1 MKDFKLGKRAIIFYL
16 FVGFYSLS
24 FGQSAVTWA
33 KFDWLMGEWVGEGTG
48 QPGQGEGTFSFKQDL
63 DKKIIIRKNH
73 SIYPKAGNKPEIIHD
88 DLMVIYSD
96 LSGVPA
102 KAIYFDN
109 EGHTIN
115 YSLDCTDNSIVFTSN
130 KIPDM
135 PVFRLSYTLLDNKI
149 VNTKFEMS
157 RDGDTFITY
166 VEGKSRK
173 VN

>member
-1 MKDFKLGKRAIIFYL
+1 MKDLNFKREVVTL
-16 FVGFYSLS
+16 FLLVGFYSLCL
-24 FGQSAVTWA
+24 GQSAATWT

-48 QPGQGEGTFSFKQDL
+48 QPGQGNGAFSFKPDL
-63 DKKIIIRKNH
+63 DNSILVRKSH
-73 SIYPKAGNKPEIIHD
+73 STYPKAGNKPEITHD
-88 DLMVIYSD
+88 DLMVIYPD
-96 LSGVPA
+96 FSGA
-102 KAIYFDN
+102 TTKAIYFDN

-115 YSLDCTDNSIVFTSN
+115 YTVECSENTIVLTGN
-130 KIPDM
+130 KIPGI
-135 PVFRLSYTLLDNKI
+135 PVFRLTYTLLDNKM